1 MRLLNKQF
9 YISAIAV
16 IAIGSQLTACDGD
29 TSGIPI
35 NPPPPPPEFTFEVE
49 VINLTNF
56 QPLSPVALIAHREGN
71 IWTIGES
78 SSDELELLAE
88 GGDNSEIVS
97 ANFAIADGSG
107 ADAIGPGG
115 RETISVT
122 VFRDIDG
129 LYLSSATMLVNT
141 NDAFTGFNRL
151 DVSAFS
157 VGDSETLMVPAYD
170 AGTEANSEAEG
181 TIPGPADGG
190 EGYDVARD
198 DVDFVSLHNGV
209 VTSDFGLTS
218 SVLDESHRFDNP
230 VAKIVVTRIE

>member
-1 MRLLNKQF
+1 M
-9 YISAIAV
+9 IS
-16 IAIGSQLTACDGD
+16 IGSQLTGCDGSS
-29 TSGIPI
+29 SGTPEVV
-35 NPPPPPPEFTFEVE
+35 PPPLPVAFTFEVE

-71 IWTIGES
+71 IWTVGES

-88 GGDNSEIVS
+88 GGDNSLIIS
-97 ANFAIADGSG
+97 SNFAPLNASG
-107 ADAIGPGG
+107 EAPIGPAG
-115 RETISVT
+115 RETISIT
-122 VFRDIDG
+122 VFDSIDG

-151 DVSAFS
+151 DVSGFE
-157 VGDSETLMVPAYD
+157 VGQSQALMTPAYD

-190 EGYDVARD
+190 EGLNVARD

-218 SVLDESHRFDNP
+218 SILNESHRFDNP
-230 VAKIVVTRIE
+230 VAKIIVTRVE